1 MDGLAV
7 RSARSLL
14 ATGWHPEAGS
24 VARYDKR
31 AFSSR
36 FRLTPSSA
44 ACVASS
50 RWISAEEARRYVL
63 EGVMAGDL
71 RASQAAEILGISE
84 RHAWR
89 LLAAY
94 RTRGAAALEHGNRGA
109 VRTTPSRPSSPRP
122 WCASPA
128 PATRERTTLTSPS
141 CSGSTR
147 AWT

>member
-7 RSARSLL
+7 RSAQSLL

-50 RWISAEEARRYVL
+50 RWISGGTRSRMRPEQPRR
-63 EGVMAGDL
+63 
-71 RASQAAEILGISE
+71 
-84 RHAWR
+84 
-89 LLAAY
+89 
-94 RTRGAAALEHGNRGA
+94 RTA
-109 VRTTPSRPSSPRP
+109 
-122 WCASPA
+122 CPA
-128 PATRERTTLTSPS
+128 PHRPPHTGCRRTHPVATSAISAQTATADFFSNLLGLLRGLGPPEAELRDGNPRLQ
-141 CSGSTR
+141 
-147 AWT
+147 